1 MALFLEEIMTKK
13 DIIRLLEN
21 IATYMELSL
30 ENPFKVSAYR
40 KAAQALETDPR
51 SLSEIDK
58 FIDIKGIG
66 KGVNDVIVEYVD
78 TGESSVLAELEDS
91 VPGGLVQMTKIPT
104 LGPKKI
110 AKIYKELGIDTLEGL
125 KTACENEEISALS
138 GFGKKTEENI
148 SQAIDDILTRP
159 ERYAIN
165 QILKFREIIEA
176 HLSESGHVERFDV
189 AGSAR
194 RMRETSRDI
203 DYILMTGDPQAFTD
217 EITARDFVKETVVSG
232 EKKLSIIIRDD
243 LDEINVDFRFVT
255 ESEYYSTLH
264 HFTGSKEH
272 NVKMRQIAKKRDEK
286 ISEYGVERNGETL
299 TFESETDFYGHFGL
313 EYIPPAMRE
322 TGEET
327 ELDVGEIVKP
337 EDIQGDIHMHTVYSD
352 GAFSVREMV
361 EACIEKGYHYIVI
374 TDHSK
379 SLRVANGLD
388 ENRLMAQLEEI
399 RSINEEYD
407 EIDVYSGTEMDI
419 LKDGTLD
426 YSDDIL
432 KELDYVIAA
441 IHSSFQQT
449 EEEIMHRLESA
460 CRNPYVRH
468 IAHPT
473 GRLIGRRDG
482 YPVNMGKLFEL
493 AAETGTA
500 LEVNANPMR
509 LDLGAD
515 VIRHKDVM
523 FTVNTDA
530 HHTDHLDFMKYGVAT
545 LQKGLIRKNQVINTM
560 TRDEFREFIN
570 KQK

>member
-1 MALFLEEIMTKK
+1 MTKK

-40 KAAQALETDPR
+40 KAAQALETDSR

-78 TGESSVLAELEDS
+78 TGESSVLAELEES

-125 KTACENEEISALS
+125 KTACQNEEISALS

-148 SQAIDDILTRP
+148 SQAIDDMLTRP

-165 QILKFREIIEA
+165 QILKFREIVEA

-203 DYILMTGDPQAFTD
+203 DYILITGDPKAFTD

-243 LDEINVDFRFVT
+243 LNEINVDFRFVT

-272 NVKMRQIAKKRDEK
+272 NVKMRQLAKKRDEK

-299 TFESETDFYGHFGL
+299 TFESEADFYSHFGL

-327 ELDVGEIVKP
+327 ELDVGEIVQP
-337 EDIQGDIHMHTVYSD
+337 ADIKGDIHMHTVYSD

-361 EACIEKGYHYIVI
+361 EACIDKGYDYIVI

-388 ENRLMAQLEEI
+388 EKRLMAQLEEI

-482 YPVNMGKLFEL
+482 YPVNMEKLFQL

-515 VIRHKDVM
+515 VVRHKDVM

-530 HHTDHLDFMKYGVAT
+530 HHTDHLDFMEYGVAT

>member
-1 MALFLEEIMTKK
+1 MTKK

-40 KAAQALETDPR
+40 KAAQSLETDPR

-58 FIDIKGIG
+58 FLDIKGIG
-66 KGVNDVIVEYVD
+66 KGVNEVIVEYVEN
-78 TGESSVLAELEDS
+78 GESTVFKELQES
-91 VPGGLVQMTKIPT
+91 VPAGLVQMTKIPT

-125 KTACENEEISALS
+125 KNACENEAISALS

-148 SQAIDDILTRP
+148 SKAIDDILVRP

-165 QILKFREIIEA
+165 QILKFREIIEN
-176 HLSESGHVERFDV
+176 HLSGSEHVERFDV

-194 RMRETSRDI
+194 RMKETSRDI
-203 DYILMTGDPQAFTD
+203 DYIMISKDPQAFTE
-217 EITARDFVKETVVSG
+217 EITQADFVKETVVSG
-232 EKKLSIIIRDD
+232 DKKLSIIIEDD
-243 LDEINVDFRFVT
+243 LQEINVDFRFVT
-255 ESEYYSTLH
+255 EAEYYSTLH

-286 ISEYGVERNGETL
+286 ISEYGVEKEGETV
-299 TFESETDFYGHFGL
+299 TFDSEADFYSHFGL

-327 ELDVGEIVKP
+327 ELDVGDIVTL
-337 EDIQGDIHMHTVYSD
+337 EDIKGDIHMHTVYSD
-352 GAFSVREMV
+352 GAFSIREMV
-361 EACIEKGYHYIVI
+361 EACIKKGYGYIVI

-388 ENRLMAQLEEI
+388 EKRLMAQLEEI
-399 RSINEEYD
+399 RAINEEYD

-460 CRNPYVRH
+460 CRNPHVRH

-473 GRLIGRRDG
+473 GRLIGRREG
-482 YPVNMGKLFEL
+482 YPVDMDRLISL

-509 LDLGAD
+509 LDLSAEA
-515 VIRHKDVM
+515 IRHKDVM
-523 FTVNTDA
+523 LSVNTDA
-530 HHTDHLDFMKYGVAT
+530 HHTDHLEFMKYGVAT
-545 LQKGLIRKNQVINTM
+545 LQKGLIHKDQVINTM
-560 TRDEFREFIN
+560 TREEFREFIN

>member
-1 MALFLEEIMTKK
+1 MTKK
-13 DIIRLLEN
+13 DIIILLED

-40 KAAQALETDPR
+40 KAAQSLETDPR
-51 SLSEIDK
+51 TLSEIDK

-66 KGVNDVIVEYVD
+66 KGVNEVIVEYVD
-78 TGESSVLAELEDS
+78 SGESGVLKELKES
-91 VPGGLVQMTKIPT
+91 VPQGLVQMLKIPT

-110 AKIYKELGIDTLEGL
+110 ARIYKELQIDTLEGL
-125 KTACENEEISALS
+125 KTACEKEEVSKLA

-148 SQAIDDILTRP
+148 SKAIDDILIRP

-165 QILKFREIIEA
+165 QVLRFREIVESY
-176 HLSESGHVERFDV
+176 LESSEHVVRFDV

-194 RMRETSRDI
+194 RMKETSRDI
-203 DYILMTGDPQAFTD
+203 DYILIAADVDAFTED
-217 EITARDFVKETVVSG
+217 ITAREFVKETVASG
-232 EKKLSIIIRDD
+232 GKKLSIIMENDLRD
-243 LDEINVDFRFVT
+243 INVDFRFVT
-255 ESEYYSTLH
+255 EEEYYTTLH

-272 NVKMRQIAKKRDEK
+272 NVKMRQIAKSRKEK
-286 ISEYGVERNGETL
+286 ISEYGVESNGEII
-299 TFESETDFYGHFGL
+299 TFDSEKEFYNHFNL
-313 EYIPPAMRE
+313 DYIPPAMRE

-327 ELDVGEIVKP
+327 DLDIPGIVTLD
-337 EDIQGDIHMHTVYSD
+337 DIRGDIHMHTVYSD

-361 EACIEKGYHYIVI
+361 EACIQKGYEYMVI

-379 SLRVANGLD
+379 SLRVANGLS

-399 RSINEEYD
+399 REINREYD

-419 LKDGTLD
+419 LKDGELD

-449 EEEIMHRLESA
+449 EEEIMHRLEAA
-460 CRNPYVRH
+460 CRNPHVRH
-468 IAHPT
+468 LAHPT
-473 GRLIGRRDG
+473 GRLIGRREG
-482 YPVNMGKLFEL
+482 YPVDMEKLFEL
-493 AAETGTA
+493 ARETNTV

-509 LDLGAD
+509 LDINSDAF
-515 VIRHKDVM
+515 RHKDVM
-523 FTVNTDA
+523 LTVNSDA
-530 HHTDHLDFMKYGVAT
+530 HHTSHLEFMKYGVAT
-545 LQKGLIRKNQVINTM
+545 LQKGFVKKEQVINTM
-560 TRDEFREFIN
+560 TRDEFRKFIN

>member
-1 MALFLEEIMTKK
+1 MK
-13 DIIRLLEN
+13 
-21 IATYMELSL
+21 
-30 ENPFKVSAYR
+30 
-40 KAAQALETDPR
+40 
-51 SLSEIDK
+51 
-58 FIDIKGIG
+58 
-66 KGVNDVIVEYVD
+66 
-78 TGESSVLAELEDS
+78 
-91 VPGGLVQMTKIPT
+91 
-104 LGPKKI
+104 
-110 AKIYKELGIDTLEGL
+110 
-125 KTACENEEISALS
+125 
-138 GFGKKTEENI
+138 
-148 SQAIDDILTRP
+148 
-159 ERYAIN
+159 
-165 QILKFREIIEA
+165 
-176 HLSESGHVERFDV
+176 
-189 AGSAR
+189 
-194 RMRETSRDI
+194 ETSRDI
-203 DYILMTGDPQAFTD
+203 DYIVISKDPQAFTE
-217 EITARDFVKETVVSG
+217 EITEADFVKETVVSG
-232 EKKLSIIIRDD
+232 DKKLSIIIEDD
-243 LDEINVDFRFVT
+243 LQEINVDFRFVT
-255 ESEYYSTLH
+255 EAEYYSTLH

-286 ISEYGVERNGETL
+286 ISEYGVEKDGETV
-299 TFESETDFYGHFGL
+299 TFDSEADFYNHFGL

-327 ELDVGEIVKP
+327 ELDVGDIVTL
-337 EDIQGDIHMHTVYSD
+337 EDIKGDIHMHTVYSD
-352 GAFSVREMV
+352 GAFSIREMV
-361 EACIEKGYHYIVI
+361 EACIEKGYGYIVI

-388 ENRLMAQLEEI
+388 EKRLMAQLEEI
-399 RSINEEYD
+399 RAINEEYD

-473 GRLIGRRDG
+473 GRLIGRREG
-482 YPVNMGKLFEL
+482 YPVDMDRLISL

-509 LDLGAD
+509 LDLSAEA
-515 VIRHKDVM
+515 IRHKDVM
-523 FTVNTDA
+523 LSVNTDA

-545 LQKGLIRKNQVINTM
+545 LQKGLIRKDQVINTM
-560 TRDEFREFIN
+560 TREDFREFIN

>member
-1 MALFLEEIMTKK
+1 MTKK

-21 IATYMELSL
+21 IAVYMELSL

-40 KAAQALETDPR
+40 KAAQSIETDPR

-58 FIDIKGIG
+58 FDDMKGIG
-66 KGVNDVIVEYVD
+66 KGTNDVIVEYVE
-78 TGESSVLAELEDS
+78 TGKSTVLDDLKES
-91 VPGGLVQMTKIPT
+91 VPAGLVQMTKIPT

-110 AKIYKELGIDTLEGL
+110 AKIYKALEIDTLEEL
-125 KTACENEEISALS
+125 KKACENEEVSALS
-138 GFGKKTEENI
+138 GFGKKTEQNI
-148 SQAIDDILTRP
+148 SKAIDDLLTRP

-165 QILKFREIIEA
+165 QILRFREI
-176 HLSESGHVERFDV
+176 VETFLEGNERVVKFDV

-194 RMRETSRDI
+194 RMKETSRDI
-203 DYILMTGDPQAFTD
+203 DYILIAEDVEAFTKHIL
-217 EITARDFVKETVVSG
+217 EQEFVTETVASG
-232 EKKLSIIIRDD
+232 EKKLSIIIQDD
-243 LDEINVDFRFVT
+243 MQDINVDFRFVT
-255 ESEYYSTLH
+255 EEEYYSTLH
-264 HFTGSKEH
+264 HFTGSKDH
-272 NVKMRQIAKKRDEK
+272 NVKMRQIAKARKEK
-286 ISEYGVERNGETL
+286 ISEYGVESNGETL
-299 TFESETDFYGHFGL
+299 TLNSEEEFYNHFDLDF
-313 EYIPPAMRE
+313 IPPAMRE

-327 ELDVGEIVKP
+327 ELDIGEIVTLD
-337 EDIQGDIHMHTVYSD
+337 DIKGDIHMHTVYSD

-361 EACIEKGYHYIVI
+361 EACIEKGYEYIVI

-388 ENRLMAQLEEI
+388 EKRLMKQIEEI
-399 RSINEEYD
+399 REINAEYD

-426 YSDDIL
+426 YSDDML

-449 EEEIMHRLESA
+449 EEEIMHRLEAA

-473 GRLIGRRDG
+473 GRLIGKREG
-482 YPVNMGKLFEL
+482 YPVNMDRLMEL
-493 AAETGTA
+493 ARETNTV

-509 LDLGAD
+509 LDINAD
-515 VIRHKDVM
+515 AMRHKDVKL
-523 FTVNTDA
+523 TVNTDA

-545 LQKGLIRKNQVINTM
+545 LQKGFIKKGQVINTM
-560 TRDEFREFIN
+560 TREEFREFIN

>member
-1 MALFLEEIMTKK
+1 MTKK

-21 IATYMELSL
+21 IAEYMELSL

-40 KAAQALETDPR
+40 KAAQSLETDPR

-58 FIDIKGIG
+58 FDDIKGIG
-66 KGVNDVIVEYVD
+66 KGTNDVITEYVE
-78 TGESSVLAELEDS
+78 TGESTVLNDLKES
-91 VPGGLVQMTKIPT
+91 VPAGLVQMTKIPT

-110 AKIYKELGIDTLEGL
+110 AKIYKTLEIDTLEGL
-125 KTACENEEISALS
+125 KKACENEEISALP

-148 SQAIDDILTRP
+148 SKAIDDILTRP

-165 QILKFREIIEA
+165 QVLRFREIVETF
-176 HLSESGHVERFDV
+176 LENDEHVVKFDV

-194 RMRETSRDI
+194 RMKETSRDI
-203 DYILMTGDPQAFTD
+203 DYILIAKDVEAFTKNILD
-217 EITARDFVKETVVSG
+217 QEFVTETVAAG
-232 EKKLSIIIRDD
+232 EKKLSIIIKDD
-243 LDEINVDFRFVT
+243 MQDINVDFRFVT
-255 ESEYYSTLH
+255 EEEYYTTLH
-264 HFTGSKEH
+264 HFTGSKDH
-272 NVKMRQIAKKRDEK
+272 NVKMRQIAKARKEK
-286 ISEYGVERNGETL
+286 ISEYGVESNGETL
-299 TFESETDFYGHFGL
+299 TFKSEEDFYDHFDL
-313 EYIPPAMRE
+313 DFIPPAMRE

-327 ELDVGEIVKP
+327 DLDIGEIVTLD
-337 EDIQGDIHMHTVYSD
+337 DIRGDIHMHTVYSD

-361 EACIEKGYHYIVI
+361 EACIEKGYEYIVI

-388 ENRLMAQLEEI
+388 EKRLFAQIEEI
-399 RSINEEYD
+399 RQINAEYD

-426 YSDDIL
+426 YSDDML

-473 GRLIGRRDG
+473 GRLIGRREG
-482 YPVNMGKLFEL
+482 YPVDMPRLMEL
-493 AAETGTA
+493 ARETNTV

-509 LDLGAD
+509 LDINAD
-515 VIRHKDVM
+515 AMRHQDIKL
-523 FTVNTDA
+523 TVNTDA

-545 LQKGLIRKNQVINTM
+545 LQKGFIKKEQVINTM
-560 TRDEFREFIN
+560 TREEFRKFIN

>member
-1 MALFLEEIMTKK
+1 MTKK

-21 IATYMELSL
+21 IAVYMELSL

-40 KAAQALETDPR
+40 KAAQSLETDPR

-58 FIDIKGIG
+58 FDNIKGIG
-66 KGVNDVIVEYVD
+66 KGTNDVIVEYVE
-78 TGESSVLAELEDS
+78 TGKSSVLDELKES
-91 VPGGLVQMTKIPT
+91 VPAGLVQMTKIPT

-110 AKIYKELGIDTLEGL
+110 AKIYKALEIDTLEGL
-125 KTACENEEISALS
+125 KNACENEEISALP
-138 GFGKKTEENI
+138 GFGKKTEQNI
-148 SQAIDDILTRP
+148 SKAIDDILTRP

-165 QILKFREIIEA
+165 QVLRFRDLVEQYLE
-176 HLSESGHVERFDV
+176 ESGHVVRFDV

-194 RMRETSRDI
+194 RMKETSRDI
-203 DYILMTGDPQAFTD
+203 DYILIVEDVEGFTKNIL
-217 EITARDFVKETVVSG
+217 EQEFVTETVASG
-232 EKKLSIIIRDD
+232 DKKLSIIIQDD
-243 LDEINVDFRFVT
+243 MQDINVDFRFVT
-255 ESEYYSTLH
+255 EEEYYSTLH
-264 HFTGSKEH
+264 HFTGSKDH
-272 NVKMRQIAKKRDEK
+272 NVKMRQIAKDRNEK
-286 ISEYGVERNGETL
+286 ISEYGVESNGETL
-299 TFESETDFYGHFGL
+299 TFDSEEAFYNHFELDF
-313 EYIPPAMRE
+313 IPPAMRE

-327 ELDVGEIVKP
+327 NLDIGEIVTLN
-337 EDIQGDIHMHTVYSD
+337 DIKGDIHMHTVYSD

-361 EACIEKGYHYIVI
+361 EACIEKGYEYIVI

-388 ENRLMAQLEEI
+388 EKRLTAQIEEI
-399 RSINEEYD
+399 RQINAEYD

-426 YSDDIL
+426 YSDDML

-449 EEEIMHRLESA
+449 EEEIMHRLECA

-473 GRLIGRRDG
+473 GRLIGRREG
-482 YPVNMGKLFEL
+482 YPVDMVRLMEL
-493 AAETGTA
+493 ARETNTV

-509 LDLGAD
+509 LDINAD
-515 VIRHKDVM
+515 AMRHQDIKL
-523 FTVNTDA
+523 TVNTDA

-545 LQKGLIRKNQVINTM
+545 LQKGFVKKDQVINTM
-560 TRDEFREFIN
+560 TREEFREYIN

>member
-1 MALFLEEIMTKK
+1 MTKK

-40 KAAQALETDPR
+40 KAAQSLETDPR

-66 KGVNDVIVEYVD
+66 KGVNEVIVEYVEK
-78 TGESSVLAELEDS
+78 GESTVFKELQES
-91 VPGGLVQMTKIPT
+91 VPAGLVQMTKIPT

-125 KTACENEEISALS
+125 KNACENEEISALS

-148 SQAIDDILTRP
+148 SKAIDDILIRP

-165 QILKFREIIEA
+165 QILKFREIIES
-176 HLSESGHVERFDV
+176 HLSESEHVERFDV

-194 RMRETSRDI
+194 RMKETSRDI
-203 DYILMTGDPQAFTD
+203 DYIVISKDPQAFTE
-217 EITARDFVKETVVSG
+217 EITEADFVKETVVSG
-232 EKKLSIIIRDD
+232 DKKLSIIIEDD
-243 LDEINVDFRFVT
+243 LQEINVDFRFVT
-255 ESEYYSTLH
+255 EAEYYSTLH

-286 ISEYGVERNGETL
+286 ISEYGVEKDGETV
-299 TFESETDFYGHFGL
+299 TFDSEADFYNHFGL

-327 ELDVGEIVKP
+327 ELDVGDIVTL
-337 EDIQGDIHMHTVYSD
+337 EDIKGDIHMHTVYSD
-352 GAFSVREMV
+352 GAFSIREMV
-361 EACIEKGYHYIVI
+361 EACIEKGYGYIVI

-388 ENRLMAQLEEI
+388 EKRLIAQLEEI
-399 RSINEEYD
+399 RAINEEYD

-473 GRLIGRRDG
+473 GRLIGRREG
-482 YPVNMGKLFEL
+482 YPIDMDRLISL

-509 LDLGAD
+509 LDLSAEA
-515 VIRHKDVM
+515 IRHKDVM
-523 FTVNTDA
+523 LSVNTDA

-545 LQKGLIRKNQVINTM
+545 LQKGLIRKDQVINTM
-560 TRDEFREFIN
+560 TREDFREFIN